1 MNLFWVLDFAK
12 HNMHI
17 FCRQYQKKKK
27 KKIERTENNET
38 LIEI

>member
-27 KKIERTENNET
+27 KIERTENNET